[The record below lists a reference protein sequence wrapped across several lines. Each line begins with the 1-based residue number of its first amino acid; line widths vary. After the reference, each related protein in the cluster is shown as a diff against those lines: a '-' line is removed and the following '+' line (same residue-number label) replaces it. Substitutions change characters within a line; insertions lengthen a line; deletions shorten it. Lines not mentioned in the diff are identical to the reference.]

1 MDRKDEWQDGSANM
15 AHYMSSIMRSIEKKD
30 KGLANRT
37 ICVCVSHEGGRSLAR
52 DVCDA
57 AKKTFQIR

>member
-1 MDRKDEWQDGSANM
+1 MDTKDEWQDGSADM
-15 AHYMSSIMRSIEKKD
+15 AQYMLSIMRSIEKKD

-37 ICVCVSHEGGRSLAR
+37 ICVCVSHEGRRSLAR

-57 AKKTFQIR
+57 AK